1 MVQSLFDRHRMWLAI
16 GIALTT
22 AAALFGISQLRL
34 EDDLRG
40 LLQGSADDFA
50 MVDRVAERFG
60 THDRDCIVRA
70 DAHEGDILAPAAI
83 SELRRVCDEL
93 RKLEGIDEVHSLLD
107 VRRTGMLG
115 GLLTAVPRGYD
126 QEDDPE
132 VLTAVRAR
140 LESNPLIAGTL
151 LSSDATSTIIQLRLA
166 ADVAE
171 PRQLPHVLPG
181 IEAVLD
187 RYATTG
193 PLSFELTG
201 MPALRLEAVRSLR
214 RDILLFNS
222 IGVAVAVVLSA
233 VAARSWRATLLAC
246 LPPMVGALW
255 ATGLLALFGVP
266 INMLTCIVP
275 SLAMVVGTCDSIHFI
290 EDMRRSTRRGVDPRT
305 ASASAVGRVG
315 AACGITSLVTAVGFL
330 SLSVARIEAVRTFGL
345 VAAAGAVASFLAVT
359 ALTPLMASDRLW
371 RGAHLGQSPRRIRRF
386 ACGLTA
392 WSLRHA
398 WPVATVGLLGTAALL
413 WACGDIQA
421 DNRIIDALPRGGSAA
436 QTLAGIDRDFGGTM
450 GVDVL
455 VAWPDDFSWNAPE
468 VTAVIEQVHA
478 VLQPETAVSS
488 PLSLASIT
496 STLSPRAV
504 RQLRPERLER
514 FLDLPSRSAV
524 VRTRVRDDGS
534 RQLEAVFERIDK
546 GLAAIHDARPGWTID
561 LVGVPVVSARNI
573 RQLINDLASSL
584 ALEVFVIGGILA
596 VAFRSSLA
604 GIVSMVPNLFPLAAV
619 AAVLT
624 AAGGSLDP
632 ASVIVFNVCLG
643 LSVDDT
649 VHVFAAIK
657 RQQREGVELASA
669 IRRGMVETGT
679 PIILG
684 GMVLAVGFA
693 GVIASSVP
701 SLSRFGLLAS
711 SAAVTATF
719 AELVLLPATLIA
731 ASRLV
736 NHVRNQP
743 HRGSN
748 QLLVGS
754 EGDPDPQPAFGP
766 CCRDNRHDIGQQPS
780 LKQRPGDF
788 HTTVGPTEPHGD
800 DRTVRLG

>member
-1 MVQSLFDRHRMWLAI
+1 MVQSLFDRHRVWLAM

-22 AAALFGISQLRL
+22 AAASLGISQLRL
-34 EDDLRG
+34 DDDLRG
-40 LLQGSADDFA
+40 LLRGSADDFA

-70 DAHEGDILAPAAI
+70 DATSGDMLDPVAI
-83 SELRRVCDEL
+83 GAVRRLCNELRM
-93 RKLEGIDEVHSLLD
+93 IDGVEEVHSLLD
-107 VRRTGMLG
+107 VRRAGMLG

-126 QEDDPE
+126 EEHDPE
-132 VLTAVRAR
+132 VLAAVRSR
-140 LESNPLIAGTL
+140 LASNPLIAGTL
-151 LSSDATSTIIQLRLA
+151 LSSDAASSLIQVRLA
-166 ADVAE
+166 AEVE
-171 PRQLPHVLPG
+171 EVLQRHQ
-181 IEAVLD
+181 A
-187 RYATTG
+187 AG
-193 PLSFELTG
+193 PLTLQLTG

-214 RDILLFNS
+214 HDILLFNS
-222 IGVAVAVVLSA
+222 FGLVAAVVLSA
-233 VAARSWRATLLAC
+233 VAARSWRATLLAS
-246 LPPMVGALW
+246 LPPVVGAIW
-255 ATGLLALFGVP
+255 ATGLLALFDVP

-305 ASASAVGRVG
+305 AGASAVGRVG

-345 VAAAGAVASFLAVT
+345 AAAAGAVTSFLAVT

-371 RGAHLGQSPRRIRRF
+371 RGAHLGQSPRGIRRF
-386 ACGLTA
+386 ASGLTA

-398 WPVATVGLLGTAALL
+398 WPVATAGLLCTAGLL
-413 WACGDIQA
+413 WACGDIEA

-450 GVDVL
+450 GVDV
-455 VAWPDDFSWNAPE
+455 VVGWPADYAWNDPE
-468 VTAVIEQVHA
+468 VTAVIEQVHE
-478 VLQPETAVSS
+478 VLQPETAMSP

-496 STLSPRAV
+496 THLSRRAT
-504 RQLRPERLER
+504 RQLRADRLEE
-514 FLDLPSRSAV
+514 FVDLPSRSAV

-534 RQLEAVFERIDK
+534 RQLETVFDRIDT
-546 GLAAIHDARPGWTID
+546 GLAMIRDGQPGWTFD

-584 ALEVFVIGGILA
+584 TLEVFVISTIIA

-604 GIVSMVPNLFPLAAV
+604 GVVSLLPNLFPLAAV

-657 RQQREGVELASA
+657 RQRREGTTLEWA
-669 IRRGMVETGT
+669 IRRAIVETGT

-684 GMVLAVGFA
+684 GMVLAVGFS
-693 GVIASSVP
+693 GVIASRVP

-711 SAAVTATF
+711 SAALTATV
-719 AELVLLPATLIA
+719 AELLLLPATLVA
-731 ASRLV
+731 TSRLV
-736 NHVRNQP
+736 DAVRDQL
-743 HRGSN
+743 HRRCD
-748 QLLVGS
+748 LLLAGS
-754 EGDPDPQPAFGP
+754 ERDPNPQPAFGAS
-766 CCRDNRHDIGQQPS
+766 CRSDRHDLSPQSS
-780 LKQRPGDF
+780 LKQQPGDF
-788 HTTVGPTEPHGD
+788 HAAVGPAEPHRD
-800 DRTVRLG
+800 DRTVGLR